1 VLSATAPTARRRL
14 FEAVCDDVRHQMAR
28 GFLRPGDKL
37 PAERELAERLGV
49 GRAAVR
55 EALRALEASGVL
67 EFRKGVYGGAFIRNA
82 SSSGVRASIS
92 DMLSLGKISLEHL
105 SETRTS
111 LLTFAA
117 RLACERGTEVDFE
130 LIEENIARSA
140 ILEDGHDVVA
150 MIDAITEFYV
160 LLGNASHNGV
170 LRILI
175 EAVTDVARDLLLKIR
190 PTRTSNLV
198 AVRSK
203 ILEALR
209 ARESHEAM
217 RLLTEQMAH
226 AHSYVA
232 GQILRPNGTR
242 EPKRR
247 RAI

>member
-1 VLSATAPTARRRL
+1 MSATEPIARRRL
-14 FEAVCDDVRHQMAR
+14 FEVVCDDVRHQLAR

-37 PAERELAERLGV
+37 PAERELAGRLGV

-117 RLACERGTEVDFE
+117 RLACERGSEADFQ

-140 ILEDGHDVVA
+140 ALEDGHDVVA
-150 MIDAITEFYV
+150 MIDAIAEFYV

-175 EAVTDVARDLLLKIR
+175 EAVTDVARDLLLRICPKH
-190 PTRTSNLV
+190 TSNLV
-198 AVRSK
+198 AVRSQ
-203 ILEALR
+203 ILESLE
-209 ARESHEAM
+209 ARDGDAAVNS
-217 RLLTEQMAH
+217 
-226 AHSYVA
+226 
-232 GQILRPNGTR
+232 RPNTWR
-242 EPKRR
+242 MPTATSPSNIPRPNSRR
-247 RAI
+247 PT